1 MNLASV
7 VDPEYFRNLAKKH
20 FSANKFNDAALI
32 IHKFKFHA
40 DFDCLT
46 ILEKLAMTNKM
57 QTARMI
63 CDLDE
68 TFKIHLIKTLS
79 TNEHCKTAGQLVKD
93 FKFDINSFPELK
105 ERLLKS
111 SMRYY
116 LGRYLYKKPK
126 DEDYMSLERVEDLML
141 GLKPMLS
148 YLAEDLAHKGKK
160 NEALGLCIRNDL
172 LGMIREDIKEDLADI
187 VYDPKKEV
195 QQVDKFGPISGDDL
209 ISLPEHVK
217 VEWIGSPDDIN
228 KLDALLSEPY
238 IGVDSEWRPSL
249 AKFHNTKPA
258 LFQIGGAGVVFLID
272 FFTLQEHQGLD
283 AKLSQIFS
291 NPNSVIVGFAFNSDV
306 DQFAKKFPNMK
317 FFRYINRFIDA

>member
-1 MNLASV
+1 
-7 VDPEYFRNLAKKH
+7 
-20 FSANKFNDAALI
+20 
-32 IHKFKFHA
+32 
-40 DFDCLT
+40 
-46 ILEKLAMTNKM
+46 
-57 QTARMI
+57 
-63 CDLDE
+63 
-68 TFKIHLIKTLS
+68 
-79 TNEHCKTAGQLVKD
+79 
-93 FKFDINSFPELK
+93 
-105 ERLLKS
+105 
-111 SMRYY
+111 
-116 LGRYLYKKPK
+116 
-126 DEDYMSLERVEDLML
+126 
-141 GLKPMLS
+141 
-148 YLAEDLAHKGKK
+148 LAHKGKK
-160 NEALGLCIRNDL
+160 NEAMGLCMRNDL
-172 LGMIREDIKEDLADI
+172 FDMIREDIKEDLADI

-228 KLDALLSEPY
+228 KLDALLNEPY

-249 AKFHNTKPA
+249 AKFHHTKPA

-317 FFRYINRFIDA
+317 FFRYIKRFIDA